1 MANIFMEVTYEA
13 LAVPKVDIA
22 THKDNIIPP
31 GKPTNLFPKSYATTL
46 DDKTMSAGRIK
57 K

>member
-1 MANIFMEVTYEA
+1 MEVTYEA